1 MLDDFK
7 YIIKPLNPN
16 LGDIFI
22 ENYII
27 FIYDGISWVKLG
39 DSELEKIEDKPTIT
53 KPLHILIKD
62 ILKNMLPLQ

>member
-7 YIIKPLNPN
+7 YIIKPLNPG

-39 DSELEKIEDKPTIT
+39 NSELEKIDNKQTIT

>member
-1 MLDDFK
+1 VLDDFK
-7 YIIKPLNPN
+7 YIIKPLNPG

-39 DSELEKIEDKPTIT
+39 NSELEKIDNKQTIT